1 MGHNCVEGP
10 DTQQWQHPAA
20 ENKWIAPEAGVAGV
34 IAHLCSARHLP
45 AVWQINPRGG
55 SWLLVPGAPLV
66 PWKFHCQGRAA
77 ISLLP
82 TQSDSG
88 VSRGRV
94 TCRDVTAWHVVT
106 SRATPF
112 VTSPLITRHPGHGR
126 HGLTDWQTQNWSR
139 GSKLYRDL
147 SPQLRGTRDP
157 RPGRVGGGTHGGFG
171 SAHVE
176 TGHIFDFPVRWH
188 NTWWSITA
196 SYLDRGIPS
205 HNHTAG
211 R

>member
-126 HGLTDWQTQNWSR
+126 HGLTDWQKDQNCTEI
-139 GSKLYRDL
+139 YRH
-147 SPQLRGTRDP
+147 SSGGPETRDQ
-157 RPGRVGGGTHGGFG
+157 GE
-171 SAHVE
+171 SA
-176 TGHIFDFPVRWH
+176 
-188 NTWWSITA
+188 A
-196 SYLDRGIPS
+196 A
-205 HNHTAG
+205 HTEG
-211 R
+211 LGLPM